1 MKKSLLLVFFCL
13 AALSSFAQKTP
24 LEKYYLIPE
33 LYEDLY
39 NRYTNNF
46 VVRRLPSSRGYY
58 FGQISDDNQLEGYAS
73 YEGLEGG
80 TIIGQYYR
88 GALLFGITMTREIIN
103 VGTKDYYASYS
114 STTGELLGVNKD
126 GVFRRATPE
135 EAKEYMY
142 AQMTYA
148 NGDKYVGEIWK
159 GKRHGYGVYYFQNG
173 GFWYGPFHDNNQTG
187 YGALFT
193 NEGKMRVGKW
203 DGIR

>member
-1 MKKSLLLVFFCL
+1 MNKTLIFVFFCMVTL
-13 AALSSFAQKTP
+13 TCFAQKTP
-24 LEKYYLIPE
+24 LEKYYIIPD

-46 VVRRLPSSRGYY
+46 VVRKLPSSRGYY

-114 STTGELLGVNKD
+114 STT
-126 GVFRRATPE
+126 R
-135 EAKEYMY
+135 Y
-142 AQMTYA
+142 
-148 NGDKYVGEIWK
+148 
-159 GKRHGYGVYYFQNG
+159 
-173 GFWYGPFHDNNQTG
+173 
-187 YGALFT
+187 
-193 NEGKMRVGKW
+193 
-203 DGIR
+203 